1 MEASTFQS
9 NSLQSGSS
17 FKSPQMKSGISHHWH
32 WNTLSEFSD
41 FLMKRHADCQERNL
55 PPGSSLAMYPECT
68 PRASDPWILNGCYLP
83 RKPRS
88 WNEHVPTGQ
97 SDLHFSKK
105 TLNSRLSKFSTIF
118 YTDWKK
124 KMTQTKTQ
132 TLSAMVDTLWF
143 MRRLLLRWGK
153 ILFEVFKELHESSTS
168 KNTTLTLTGC

>member
-68 PRASDPWILNGCYLP
+68 PRASDPWILNGCYLQGSP
-83 RKPRS
+83 EAEMNMYLQGKVISIFQKKHWIP
-88 WNEHVPTGQ
+88 GCQ
-97 SDLHFSKK
+97 SSQLY
-105 TLNSRLSKFSTIF
+105 STQIE
-118 YTDWKK
+118 KK
-124 KMTQTKTQ
+124 KWRK
-132 TLSAMVDTLWF
+132 LKLKPSLLWWILYDLWDVYCSDEVKYF
-143 MRRLLLRWGK
+143 LRSSRSYMNHQHQK
-153 ILFEVFKELHESSTS
+153 IQL
-168 KNTTLTLTGC
+168 

>member
-1 MEASTFQS
+1 MLIVRKGTCLQGVLWLCIQSAPQGPQTHESWMGAIFQGSPEAEMNMYLQGKVISIFQ
-9 NSLQSGSS
+9 
-17 FKSPQMKSGISHHWH
+17 
-32 WNTLSEFSD
+32 
-41 FLMKRHADCQERNL
+41 
-55 PPGSSLAMYPECT
+55 
-68 PRASDPWILNGCYLP
+68 
-83 RKPRS
+83 
-88 WNEHVPTGQ
+88 
-97 SDLHFSKK
+97 KK

-143 MRRLLLRWGK
+143 MRRLLLRWGE